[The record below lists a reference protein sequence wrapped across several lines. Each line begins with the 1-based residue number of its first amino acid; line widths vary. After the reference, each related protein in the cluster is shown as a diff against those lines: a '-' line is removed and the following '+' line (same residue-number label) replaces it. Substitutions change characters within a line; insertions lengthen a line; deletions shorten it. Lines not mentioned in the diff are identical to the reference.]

1 MAIVEHSEFAP
12 LSNVVEP
19 EWWHGTRPID
29 ATDYTVDATDFDM
42 TDLSYDSALGVA
54 MRRTYDRV
62 GLVHVTNS
70 GLSELSDMRR
80 VAKLVIGAEM
90 SYEGG
95 ANPRGNIEPNVYE
108 IGAPLSA
115 WLHYHHEMAYVGRS
129 TRVISFLAKDVL
141 PQATDDPSA
150 TVAGGGLGASRG
162 ATFVSDSI
170 GATDRLLATDFG
182 RKLKDLGLCYHR
194 NLTDRDAYI
203 DKTEYGVYNHWQT
216 SFETDDP
223 EVAATRA
230 RNQRLAVDWGAD
242 RLLKT
247 RYYCSAFEYFPGLD
261 RNVLYSSLAD
271 HGMWFDTW
279 PLVQHL
285 PYEERPLHMTFGDD
299 SEISADEIQEWI
311 DLYDD
316 FGMPID
322 WNEGD
327 VGVICNYRWAHGRP
341 GIRLADGERRKLGV
355 VLGDQYDRV
364 GVVSNRW

>member
-1 MAIVEHSEFAP
+1 MAIVEHSELAP
-12 LSNVVEP
+12 LSDVIEP
-19 EWWHGTRPID
+19 EWWRGTRPVETEAFTID
-29 ATDYTVDATDFDM
+29 GNDFDM
-42 TDLSYDSALGVA
+42 GDLSYDSDLGVA
-54 MRRTYDRV
+54 MRRTYDAV
-62 GLVHVTNS
+62 GLVHVTNT
-70 GLSELSDMRR
+70 GLADLSNMRQ
-80 VAKLVIGAEM
+80 VAKLVIDAEM

-141 PQATDDPSA
+141 PKAADDPTA
-150 TVAGGGLGASRG
+150 RLGASRG
-162 ATFVSDSI
+162 ATFVSESI
-170 GATDRLLATDFG
+170 GATDQLLSTDFG

-194 NLTDRDAYI
+194 NLTDRDAFV
-203 DKTEYGVYNHWQT
+203 DKTEYGVYNHWQK

-223 EVAATRA
+223 DEAATRA
-230 RNQRLAVDWGAD
+230 RSQRLAVDWGPD

-299 SEISADEIQEWI
+299 SEISEDEIRQWI
-311 DLYDD
+311 GLYDE

-322 WNEGD
+322 WSEGD
-327 VGVICNYRWAHGRP
+327 VGVVCNYRWAHGRP
-341 GIRLADGERRKLGV
+341 GIRLADGEQRKLGV

-364 GVVSNRW
+364 GVISNRW

>member
-12 LSNVVEP
+12 LGGVVEP
-19 EWWHGTRPID
+19 RWWHGTRPLRTD
-29 ATDYTVDATDFDM
+29 AFVLDGNDFDM
-42 TDLSYDSALGVA
+42 SDLSYDSALGVA
-54 MRRTYDRV
+54 MRRVYDDV
-62 GLVHVTNS
+62 GLVHVTNT
-70 GLSELSDMRR
+70 GLDELSEMRLI
-80 VAKLVIGAEM
+80 AKLVIGDEM
-90 SYEGG
+90 AYEGG
-95 ANPRGNIEPNVYE
+95 ANPRDNIAPNVYE

-141 PQATDDPSA
+141 PAADEDPAAT
-150 TVAGGGLGASRG
+150 LGASRG

-170 GATDRLLATDFG
+170 GATDKLLSTEFG
-182 RKLKDLGLCYHR
+182 RKLKELGLCYHR
-194 NLTDRDAYI
+194 NLTDRDAFL
-203 DKTEYGVYNHWQT
+203 DKTEYGVYNHWQK

-223 EVAATRA
+223 EIAASRA
-230 RNQRLAVDWGAD
+230 RGQRLAVDWGPD

-311 DLYDD
+311 DLYDE
-316 FGMPID
+316 FGMPLD

-341 GIRLADGERRKLGV
+341 GIQLANGEQRKLGV

>member
-1 MAIVEHSEFAP
+1 MAIVEHSELAP
-12 LSNVVEP
+12 LGDVVEP
-19 EWWHGTRPID
+19 RWWTGTRPID
-29 ATDYTVDATDFDM
+29 VDSFTLDGRDFDM
-42 TDLSYDSALGVA
+42 SDRSYDSELGVA
-54 MRRTYDRV
+54 VRKTYDRT
-62 GLVHVTNS
+62 GLVHVRNT
-70 GLSELSDMRR
+70 GLNELADMRQ
-80 VAKLVIGAEM
+80 VAKLVIDAEM

-95 ANPRGNIEPNVYE
+95 ANPRDNIEPNVYE
-108 IGAPLSA
+108 IGAPLTA

-141 PQATDDPSA
+141 PLAGDDPTA
-150 TVAGGGLGASRG
+150 TLGASRG

-170 GATDRLLATDFG
+170 GATDKLLSTEFG
-182 RKLKDLGLCYHR
+182 RKLKDLGVCYHR
-194 NLTDRDAYI
+194 NLTDRDAFV
-203 DKTEYGVYNHWQT
+203 DRTEYGVYNHWQK
-216 SFETDDP
+216 SFETDDC
-223 EVAATRA
+223 EVAASRA
-230 RNQRLAVDWGAD
+230 RDQRLAVDWGPD

-299 SEISADEIQEWI
+299 SEISRDEIQQWI
-311 DLYDD
+311 DLYDE
-316 FGMPID
+316 FGMPVD
-322 WNEGD
+322 WSEGD

-341 GIRLADGERRKLGV
+341 GIHLVDGEQRKLGV

-364 GVVSNRW
+364 GVVTNRW